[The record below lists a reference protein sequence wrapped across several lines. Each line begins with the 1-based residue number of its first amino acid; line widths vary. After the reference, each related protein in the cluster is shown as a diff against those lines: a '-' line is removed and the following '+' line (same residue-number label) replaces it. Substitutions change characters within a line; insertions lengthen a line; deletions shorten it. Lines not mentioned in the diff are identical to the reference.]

1 MRPAQYGLH
10 VDDEFAGPA
19 VQNGLFGAALTAT
32 RISQDRRHNGY
43 RILRSVTSGR
53 SAQRV
58 MDLSA
63 VFIVG
68 RLHGGSNR

>member
-32 RISQDRRHNGY
+32 PISQDRRHNGY
-43 RILRSVTSGR
+43 RILRSVTSG
-53 SAQRV
+53 
-58 MDLSA
+58 
-63 VFIVG
+63 
-68 RLHGGSNR
+68 